1 MEKELEPEN
10 RKLLSRRAFLRSGTK
25 AIAGISLFLSG
36 CASLFN
42 KKEVSYKKELPDVAC
57 NTSTADLGTYE
68 YIVVGSGAGGGPLA
82 ANLAEA
88 GHTVLLLEAGGK
100 EESFIYQVPVFHGL
114 ASEDDSQKWSF
125 FTKHYES
132 ETQSKRDDKYQKE
145 EGGVLYPR
153 AGTLGG
159 CTAHH
164 AMITI
169 YPHKSDWDSMADLTG
184 DASWSDD
191 NMRKYFERMERCQYV
206 EASDQEARHGFSG
219 WLTTN
224 TASPTLVIGDG
235 PLKKILASVAK
246 ESITRVGKLLTRLKV
261 KLQSHLDPN
270 DWRWRIAKQSP
281 EGIIFTPLSTN
292 GGRRVG
298 ARDRIVQVQKSCPKN
313 LKVMT
318 GALVTRVLFENAPDG
333 KKKATGVEYLE
344 GMHLYRADPSAP
356 SNKDGGTLRTVS
368 ASREVILSGGAFNTP
383 QLLMLSGIGPEAE
396 LKKHNVPV
404 QVNLPGVGKNLQD
417 RYEVG
422 AVYEMEDGFSIL
434 KGTTFKPPD
443 PLLPPDP
450 EFAKWWLEGK
460 GVYSTNGAVVSLIKR
475 SHESRP
481 DPDLFIFGVVGF
493 FKGYYPGYS
502 ADAVRDKNFFT
513 WAVLKGHTQ
522 NRGGTVRLRSSNP
535 RDVPEINFHYFDE
548 GTAGSDEDCD
558 SVVEGIEVA
567 RRIMARAGK
576 TVKKELIPG
585 ETAKTK
591 EQLRQ
596 FVKDNAWGHH
606 ASCTCPI
613 GKSDDPMA
621 VLDGNFRVYGTQNL
635 RVVDA
640 SVFPRIPGFFIVTSV
655 YMISEKASDVI
666 LADARRAKG

>member
-1 MEKELEPEN
+1 MNEDIN
-10 RKLLSRRAFLRSGTK
+10 ITGQKLLSRRAFL
-25 AIAGISLFLSG
+25 AGIALFING

-42 KKEVSYKKELPDVAC
+42 KKDIAFKKELPNIAC
-57 NTSTADLGTYE
+57 DTPAEDKGVYE

-88 GHTVLLLEAGGK
+88 GHTVLLLEAGGS

-114 ASEDDSQKWSF
+114 ASEDDAQRWSF
-125 FTKHYES
+125 FTKHYAS
-132 ETQSKRDDKYQKE
+132 ETQSKRDDKYQKQ

-153 AGTLGG
+153 AGALGG

-169 YPHKSDWDSMADLTG
+169 YPHKSDWDTLAEITS
-184 DASWSDD
+184 DASWSDE

-206 EASDQEARHGFSG
+206 EASDKEARHGFSG

-224 TASPTLVIGDG
+224 TADPTLVIGDG
-235 PLKKILASVAK
+235 PLKKILASVVQ

-261 KLQSHLDPN
+261 KLESHLDPN
-270 DWRWRIAKQSP
+270 DWRWRSANQSP

-313 LKVMT
+313 LTVKT
-318 GALVTRVLFENAPDG
+318 GALVTRVLFVDVPEG
-333 KKKATGVEYLE
+333 KKRATGVEYLT
-344 GMHLYRADPSAP
+344 GKHLYRADPAASIT
-356 SNKDGGTLRTVS
+356 KDAGTLRIVS

-383 QLLMLSGIGPEAE
+383 QLLMLSGIGPKAE
-396 LKKHNVPV
+396 LEKHHIPV
-404 QVNLPGVGKNLQD
+404 QVDLPGVGKNLQD

-422 AVYEMEDGFSIL
+422 AVYEMEDNFSIL

-443 PLLPPDP
+443 PLGTPDP

-475 SHESRP
+475 SDKSRP
-481 DPDLFIFGVVGF
+481 DPDLFIFGLVGF

-522 NRGGTVRLRSSNP
+522 NRGGTVTLRSSNP

-558 SVVEGIEVA
+558 AVVEGIEVA
-567 RRIMARAGK
+567 RRIMERTGK
-576 TVKKELIPG
+576 IVKKEVIPG
-585 ETAKTK
+585 EGAKTK
-591 EQLRQ
+591 EQLRK

-613 GKSDDPMA
+613 GRKNDPMA
-621 VLDGNFRVYGTQNL
+621 VLDGDFRVYGTENL

-666 LADARRAKG
+666 LADAKMK

>member
-1 MEKELEPEN
+1 MENKPKIKNEN
-10 RKLLSRRAFLRSGTK
+10 LLSRRAFITGCTK
-25 AIAGISLFLSG
+25 SMAGVALFLNG
-36 CASLFN
+36 CASLF
-42 KKEVSYKKELPDVAC
+42 KKEVSLKKELPNVDC
-57 NTSTADLGTYE
+57 NTALKDSESYE

-88 GHTVLLLEAGGK
+88 GHTVLLLEAGGS

-114 ASEDDSQKWSF
+114 ASEDDSQRWSF
-125 FTKHYES
+125 FTRHYES
-132 ETQSKRDDKYQKE
+132 EMQQARDEKYWKP

-153 AGTLGG
+153 AAALGG

-191 NMRKYFERMERCQYV
+191 HMRKYFERMERCQYV
-206 EASDQEARHGFSG
+206 DEDSGSETRHGFSG

-224 TASPTLVIGDG
+224 TADPTLVIGDA

-246 ESITRVGKLLTRLKV
+246 ESITRVGKLWTRLKV
-261 KLQSHLDPN
+261 KLESHLDPN
-270 DWRWRIAKQSP
+270 DWRWRAAQQSP

-298 ARDRIVQVQKSCPKN
+298 ARDRIRQVQKSCPKN
-313 LKVMT
+313 LTIKT
-318 GALVTRVLFENAPDG
+318 GALVTRVLFEDTSSD
-333 KKKATGVEYLE
+333 KKRATGVEYLE
-344 GMHLYRADPSAP
+344 GSHIYRADPAAS
-356 SNKDGGTLRTVS
+356 STKYGGTIRTVS
-368 ASREVILSGGAFNTP
+368 ARREVILSGGAFNTP
-383 QLLMLSGIGPEAE
+383 QLLMLSGIGPKAQ
-396 LKKHNVPV
+396 LQKHNIPV
-404 QVNLPGVGKNLQD
+404 LMDLPGVGTNLQD

-422 AVYEMEDGFSIL
+422 AVYEMEDHFSIL

-443 PLLPPDP
+443 PLGMPDP
-450 EFAKWWLEGK
+450 AFAKWWLEGK

-475 SHESRP
+475 SDANRP
-481 DPDLFIFGVVGF
+481 DPDLFIFGLVGF

-502 ADAVRDKNFFT
+502 ADAVRDQNFFT

-522 NRGGTVRLRSSNP
+522 NRGGTVQLRSNNP

-558 SVVEGIEVA
+558 SVVNGIEVA
-567 RRIMARAGK
+567 RRIMERTGNI
-576 TVKKELIPG
+576 VKKEVVPG
-585 ETAKTK
+585 EGAKTK

-606 ASCTCPI
+606 ASCTCKI
-613 GKSDDPMA
+613 GRSDDPMA
-621 VLDGNFRVYGTQNL
+621 VLDGNFRVYGTENL

-666 LADARRAKG
+666 LADARSVGD